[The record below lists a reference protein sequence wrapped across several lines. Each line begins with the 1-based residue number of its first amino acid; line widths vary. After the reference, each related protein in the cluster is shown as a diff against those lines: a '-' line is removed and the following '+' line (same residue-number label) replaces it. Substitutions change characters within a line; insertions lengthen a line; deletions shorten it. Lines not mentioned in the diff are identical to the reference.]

1 MKRQAALLLS
11 LAVAAAFI
19 LFLVPKMLH
28 VYTLETRQKNLEAE
42 LRRLQLQDQRLENEL
57 RLLRSDPVYLEKVAR
72 DKLNKAKE
80 GEIVYKVVR
89 EGEISASERSQA
101 PGPR

>member
-11 LAVAAAFI
+11 LLIAAVFI

-28 VYTLETRQKNLEAE
+28 VHTLETRQKNLETE
-42 LRRLQLQDQRLENEL
+42 LRRLQLEDQRLDNEL
-57 RLLRSDPVYLEKVAR
+57 RMLRSDPVYIEKVAR
-72 DKLNKAKE
+72 DKLNKVKE

-89 EGEISASERSQA
+89 EGEKK
-101 PGPR
+101 P